1 MLKLL
6 LAFTT
11 VGSSL
16 VVQESQG
23 GLVPAETRLVVGT
36 KASSSYTTMSAEG
49 NAGWASTVDYL
60 ITHTNGTAKSS
71 CIRSL
76 MHKAYVTPM

>member
-49 NAGWASTVDYL
+49 NAGWAS
-60 ITHTNGTAKSS
+60 IGFHGTRALTMPSF
-71 CIRSL
+71 IQ
-76 MHKAYVTPM
+76 